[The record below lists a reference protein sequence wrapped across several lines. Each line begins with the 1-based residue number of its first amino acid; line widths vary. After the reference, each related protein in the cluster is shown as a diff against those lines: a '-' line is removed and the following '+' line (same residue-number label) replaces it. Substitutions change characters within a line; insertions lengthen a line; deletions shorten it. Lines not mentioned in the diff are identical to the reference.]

1 MTQEQIIEGNK
12 LIAEFMGACNKQTA
26 PCIIKAYVQDDEVC
40 FHAEIEP
47 TKEKRS
53 TYKLTEL
60 LYNSSWDWL
69 MPVVDKIESVI
80 FYPKDIPNFSTSFS
94 FIIHKKFVIING
106 ITAGYPANKTDVLD
120 SKPMAVWL
128 SVVEFIKWYNANK

>member
-12 LIAEFMGACNKQTA
+12 LIAEFMGDYRAK
-26 PCIIKAYVQDDEVC
+26 
-40 FHAEIEP
+40 
-47 TKEKRS
+47 
-53 TYKLTEL
+53 YKVSNDYTLANAMLKTL
-60 LYNSSWDWL
+60 KYHSSWEWL
-69 MPVVDKIESVI
+69 MDAVDKIESII

-94 FIIHKKFVIING
+94 FIIHKKFVMING

-120 SKPMAVWL
+120 SKRMAVWL